1 MTTSAPRK
9 LTAVATEI
17 RFSRDH
23 LHVLLVD
30 GREIAAPLDWFPALR
45 SASEEERKEW
55 RLVGKGVGIHWSG
68 LDEDISVAALLA
80 G

>member
-1 MTTSAPRK
+1 MTTSEPKR
-9 LTAVATEI
+9 LTAVATDV

-23 LHVLLVD
+23 VHVLLVD
-30 GREIAAPLDWFPALR
+30 GREIAAPLDWFPTLR
-45 SASEEERKEW
+45 AASEEDRKNW
-55 RLVGKGVGIHWSG
+55 RLIGRGVGIHWSG